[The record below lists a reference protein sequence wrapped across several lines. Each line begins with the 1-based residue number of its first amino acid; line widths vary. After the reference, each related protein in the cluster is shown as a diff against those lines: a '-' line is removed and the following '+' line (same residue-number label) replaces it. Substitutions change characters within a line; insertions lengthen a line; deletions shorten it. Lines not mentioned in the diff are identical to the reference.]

1 MKGKVLKILAVL
13 GCLTLTA
20 GVVACGGKKDDDKKT
35 SSSESSSFNWWNS
48 SSESSSFNWWTSSS
62 ESSSFNWWNSS
73 SESSESSSLSAV
85 ESSSNE
91 VSSGESSGANSS
103 SEEILPEEDKI
114 TFTTLSVDGNNV
126 YGKVSNETETFAFAD
141 EIEVSGNAKYIVSL
155 DEFGVQTVITKTVPL
170 AVGDNVIYIFET
182 VDEEITATYMVT
194 VRRRPIHEV
203 TFNTNGG
210 SPALMQEIEEDDF
223 ATEPETTKTG
233 YTFAGWDYDFS
244 QPITESIEIAAQWTA
259 NEDTQYTVNY
269 YWQNIADDEYTLHES
284 EALTGTTDTTAT
296 ATIKQ
301 YNHFA
306 YAEEESTISG
316 NIEADGSLTLDV
328 YYTRNVYFV
337 STTANNTDAGTY
349 TEINAEY
356 RYGQEI
362 TLTATPYV
370 GYTCYWYDGETLAG
384 EGKELSCIV
393 EKDVVYTAQF
403 DVAPEMANFDFTP
416 TQDSCVITG
425 MKDKTVTEIVIPDCV
440 TGITEGAFA
449 QCFNVTKLSVS
460 QNVTG
465 IDESTFADCNNL
477 TDVTAPI
484 GIIENI
490 EREKLQSVEITAG
503 ETIPASLFEN
513 CSDLTKIV
521 IPESVTSIGD
531 RAFKGCN
538 ITDVT
543 LPIFAVEYFEKEKLE
558 TVVLTSGA
566 AIPNQ
571 AFYYCENLIKI
582 VIPDSVTSI
591 GDYAFAYCN
600 SLTEIVIPDS
610 VTSIG
615 EDAFYNCRDLIV
627 YCEAAV
633 KPSGWSEYWG
643 IAEGFVI
650 WDCNNND
657 VAMDGFVHMIVD
669 GVHYGLKEGVATVIS
684 QSRNI
689 TVANISAAVTYKG
702 ATYPVTSIA
711 DKAFYGCYN
720 LTEIVIPNSVT
731 SIGDYA
737 SYYCYNLT
745 SVTFGENSQLTS
757 IGEGAFSRCKNLI
770 EIVIPDSVT
779 SIGYGAFYDCGSLTS
794 ITVHANNTV
803 YKDIDGNLYTKDGTT
818 LIQYAIGKTATSFTI
833 PVGVTSIGDYSF
845 YNCRN
850 LTSVTFG
857 ENSQLTSIGDYAF
870 YNCYNLTE
878 IEIPDSVTS
887 IGNRAFYECEG
898 LTSVT
903 FGENSQLTSIGE
915 DAFFYCSSL
924 TEIVIP
930 NSVTS
935 IGGGA
940 FSDCNNLTS
949 ITFGENS
956 QLTSI
961 GYEAFSRCENLTN
974 VTCPTLAIPSF
985 SKSKLQ
991 KVVLTSGDRIENNAF
1006 ANCES
1011 LTEITIP
1018 DSVTSIGRDAFEGC
1032 DRLTIYCEANN
1043 KPNDWDWNWNSAC
1056 CPVVWDCN
1064 NNDVADDGYTHMI
1077 VDGLRYG
1084 IQDGV
1089 ATVVKQPRNITV
1101 ANILETVTYKGT
1113 AYTVTNIR
1121 YYAFAYC
1128 NSLTEIEIPDSVTS
1142 IGDYAFAYCYNLTE
1156 IVIPDSV
1163 TSIGD
1168 CAFDDCGRLTSITV
1182 HANNTVYKDIDGNL
1196 YTKDGTTLIQYAI
1209 GKTATSFTI
1218 PDGVTSIGVHAFYD
1232 GHRLM
1237 EIVIPDSVTSIGVCA
1252 FYSCGSLTSV
1262 TFGENSQLTSIG
1274 EGAFRYCSNLTE
1286 IVIPDSVTSIGD
1298 SAFYSCYN
1306 LTEIVIHDSVTS
1318 IGDEAFYSCANLTE
1332 IEIPD
1337 SVTSIGNSAF
1347 YNCYNLT
1354 SITFDGTMEQWNNV
1368 TKGYDWNYDVP
1379 ATEVVCS
1386 DGEVELLQE

>member
-48 SSESSSFNWWTSSS
+48 SSESSSFNWWISSS

-91 VSSGESSGANSS
+91 VNSGESSGANSS

-141 EIEVSGNAKYIVSL
+141 EIEVSGSAKYIVSL

-170 AVGDNVIYIFET
+170 AVGDNVVYIFET
-182 VDEEITATYMVT
+182 VDEEITATYVVT

-223 ATEPETTKTG
+223 ATEPETAKTG

-301 YNHFA
+301 YDHFA

-328 YYTRNVYFV
+328 YYTRNVYSV

-384 EGKELSCIV
+384 EGQELSCIV
-393 EKDVVYTAQF
+393 EKDVVYTVQF

-538 ITDVT
+538 S
-543 LPIFAVEYFEKEKLE
+543 
-558 TVVLTSGA
+558 LTEIA
-566 AIPNQ
+566 
-571 AFYYCENLIKI
+571 
-582 VIPDSVTSI
+582 IPDSVISVGNYLFEGCYHLQYTIKDGLKYLGNPDNPYLYLAKTVTTNITSATI
-591 GDYAFAYCN
+591 EN
-600 SLTEIVIPDS
+600 SCRFIS
-610 VTSIG
+610 SN
-615 EDAFYNCRDLIV
+615 AFYNCRSLTSATFGENSQLMSIGLEAFATCYSLANIYIMDIMNWCSVSGLGNLMQYGSGYKNLYLNNELIT
-627 YCEAAV
+627 
-633 KPSGWSEYWG
+633 KL
-643 IAEGFVI
+643 VI
-650 WDCNNND
+650 P
-657 VAMDGFVHMIVD
+657 D
-669 GVHYGLKEGVATVIS
+669 GVT
-684 QSRNI
+684 NI
-689 TVANISAAVTYKG
+689 DSG
-702 ATYPVTSIA
+702 AFEEIDS
-711 DKAFYGCYN
+711 
-720 LTEIVIPNSVT
+720 LMEIVIPNSV
-731 SIGDYA
+731 I
-737 SYYCYNLT
+737 
-745 SVTFGENSQLTS
+745 
-757 IGEGAFSRCKNLI
+757 
-770 EIVIPDSVT
+770 
-779 SIGYGAFYDCGSLTS
+779 
-794 ITVHANNTV
+794 
-803 YKDIDGNLYTKDGTT
+803 
-818 LIQYAIGKTATSFTI
+818 
-833 PVGVTSIGDYSF
+833 
-845 YNCRN
+845 
-850 LTSVTFG
+850 
-857 ENSQLTSIGDYAF
+857 
-870 YNCYNLTE
+870 
-878 IEIPDSVTS
+878 
-887 IGNRAFYECEG
+887 
-898 LTSVT
+898 
-903 FGENSQLTSIGE
+903 
-915 DAFFYCSSL
+915 
-924 TEIVIP
+924 
-930 NSVTS
+930 
-935 IGGGA
+935 
-940 FSDCNNLTS
+940 
-949 ITFGENS
+949 
-956 QLTSI
+956 
-961 GYEAFSRCENLTN
+961 
-974 VTCPTLAIPSF
+974 
-985 SKSKLQ
+985 
-991 KVVLTSGDRIENNAF
+991 
-1006 ANCES
+1006 
-1011 LTEITIP
+1011 
-1018 DSVTSIGRDAFEGC
+1018 SIGRKVFEGC
-1032 DRLTIYCEANN
+1032 NNLTIYCESESQ
-1043 KPNDWDWNWNSAC
+1043 PEGWDIDWNSSNR
-1056 CPVVWDCN
+1056 PVVWDCN
-1064 NNDVADDGYTHMI
+1064 NNDVADDGYTYI
-1077 VDGLRYG
+1077 VADGLRYG
-1084 IQDGV
+1084 LKGGV
-1089 ATVVKQPRNITV
+1089 ATVVEQPSSIMV
-1101 ANILETVTYKGT
+1101 ANIPKTVTYKDT
-1113 AYTVTNIR
+1113 AYTVTSIGDN
-1121 YYAFAYC
+1121 AFASC
-1128 NSLTEIEIPDSVTS
+1128 RSLTSIVIPEGVMSIGGGAFASCENLTEIVIPEGVTSIGSGAFSFCSNLTKIEIPDSVTS
-1142 IGDYAFAYCYNLTE
+1142 IASGAFSYCGVQCTEKDGLQYLGNPDNPYIYLVHGGGIAATIENGCKFIDGSAFKYCGNLREIVIPESVTSIGSDVFSDCYYLTIYCEVKNKPSGWVSNWNFNRPVVWDCKNNDTATDGYIYPLVDGVRYALKAGIATVVGLPSSITVVNIPETVTYKGVTYSVTSIGERAFYSCYNLTE

-1163 TSIGD
+1163 TRIGEW
-1168 CAFDDCGRLTSITV
+1168 
-1182 HANNTVYKDIDGNL
+1182 
-1196 YTKDGTTLIQYAI
+1196 
-1209 GKTATSFTI
+1209 
-1218 PDGVTSIGVHAFYD
+1218 AFY
-1232 GHRLM
+1232 GC
-1237 EIVIPDSVTSIGVCA
+1237 I
-1252 FYSCGSLTSV
+1252 SLTSV
-1262 TFGENSQLTSIG
+1262 TFGENSQLTRIG
-1274 EGAFRYCSNLTE
+1274 NDVFFN
-1286 IVIPDSVTSIGD
+1286 
-1298 SAFYSCYN
+1298 CY
-1306 LTEIVIHDSVTS
+1306 
-1318 IGDEAFYSCANLTE
+1318 NLTE

-1337 SVTSIGNSAF
+1337 SVTYIGEDAF
-1347 YNCYNLT
+1347 YYCYSLT

-1368 TKGYDWNYDVP
+1368 RKGSDWNDYVP
-1379 ATEVVCS
+1379 ATVVVCS
-1386 DGEVELLQE
+1386 DGNVEL